1 MLLVVLLKL
10 LLVVGQDWA
19 VYLSCN
25 LLYVERLMILS
36 VGWFI
41 PPHTNSFLIP
51 RKDLFWLLKLLVLLL
66 KFWLIWDR
74 FGCVFF

>member
-19 VYLSCN
+19 VYLSCD
-25 LLYVERLMILS
+25 LLYIERLMILS

-51 RKDLFWLLKLLVLLL
+51 REDLLVVEVVVVL
-66 KFWLIWDR
+66 
-74 FGCVFF
+74 C